1 MGSVGAKSK
10 PVDPIQEPSK
20 FNFQPLPTTIN
31 TNMVADDDQSKS
43 TKEQLPNPGTMDE
56 INKRTKGNHAR

>member
-10 PVDPIQEPSK
+10 PIDPIQEPSK
-20 FNFQPLPTTIN
+20 FNFQPTPTTIN
-31 TNMVADDDQSKS
+31 MAAEDDQSKS

-56 INKRTKGNHAR
+56 INKRTKGKDTH